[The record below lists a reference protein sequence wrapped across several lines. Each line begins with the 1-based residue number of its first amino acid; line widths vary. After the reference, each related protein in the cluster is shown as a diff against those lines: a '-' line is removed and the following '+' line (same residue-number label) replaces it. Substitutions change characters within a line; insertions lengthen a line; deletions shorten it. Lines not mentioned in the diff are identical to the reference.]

1 MNILTDKIKP
11 YKNLVLKRKTRNNKI
26 MKKLFLISSII
37 LGGTLFAQNLNI
49 AQNFSTSE
57 LEKIQNSISD
67 TQKSDFYRQYFR
79 AKIFEDMKNNFSY
92 KKYSDEVLKKFAD
105 TVIAGNTYGQIENT
119 DNTAFTPSETFEQFL
134 KKHHD
139 FISKSESDVRKEHA
153 NISKMIGAKE
163 TEDLVQI
170 KLNQISEAK
179 SKTDADLKKEYETLI
194 YNEKENFENDPNTS
208 RGIAK
213 IIKQIDQNFVNK
225 LQNSEENYHLLAQ
238 NSGLLP
244 GQTFPVATSEPEE
257 AAIFETVPGEILT
270 YVTENG
276 YAAGRHY
283 ASYRIS
289 QNNLIPINPYPY
301 DDQNFEKKLSKYV
314 KGNWRFEGRAG
325 YAITKDK
332 NGEYIISTDLYKED
346 DANAG
351 ASMIVEYKTKDF
363 KNFIPFRI
371 AENSENPKWKIIK

>member
-1 MNILTDKIKP
+1 
-11 YKNLVLKRKTRNNKI
+11 

-79 AKIFEDMKNNFSY
+79 AKIFEDMKKNFSY

-105 TVIAGNTYGQIENT
+105 TVIAGNTDGQIENT
-119 DNTAFTPSETFEQFL
+119 DNATFIPSVTFEQFL

-139 FISKSESDVRKEHA
+139 YISQNESDIRKSLA
-153 NISKMIGAKE
+153 GFSKTVGGKE
-163 TEDLVQI
+163 IEELVQI
-170 KLNQISEAK
+170 TINQIKEAK
-179 SKTDADLKKEYETLI
+179 SKTDADLKKEYETQI
-194 YNEKENFENDPNTS
+194 YNEKEDFENDPTTS
-208 RGIAK
+208 IGIAK
-213 IIKQIDQNFVNK
+213 IIKQIDQNFVNN

-244 GQTFPVATSEPEE
+244 GQTFPVATSDPEE

-325 YAITKDK
+325 YGITKDK

-346 DANAG
+346 DANVY
-351 ASMIVEYKTKDF
+351 ASMLVEYKTKDF
-363 KNFIPFRI
+363 KNFVPLRI
-371 AENSENPKWKIIK
+371 AKNSEKAKWKTIK